1 MHLNH
6 ICNWDNIFDRTY
18 KASTLKIR
26 TMLSELASHCIAFRV
41 ERQIRS
47 EQVVATPWRALT
59 LYGLPQYTRIDNGAE
74 FIAKKI

>member
-1 MHLNH
+1 MLNEH
-6 ICNWDNIFDRTY
+6 TR
-18 KASTLKIR
+18 
-26 TMLSELASHCIAFRV
+26 HCVAFRV